1 MLKIALVDDDELFV
15 ECVKKLLAELLSSC
29 DFNYSLSTF
38 LDGNDL
44 LNSKEKYDLFLFDI
58 DMPTI
63 NGFDLAEN
71 FYKNLSS
78 LESATIIY
86 ISNYEELVFESF
98 RYSPFRF
105 VRKNKLN
112 EDLTEAIQ
120 AFQTK
125 RMNSSYQ
132 LMISTSLGKKSL
144 SVNDII
150 YIEVSSHK
158 LNIHEKK
165 QLIIANGN
173 LKDIEETLYSHGFIK
188 THQSYLVNFRFIN
201 FIKHSE
207 VILDDGTQIPLSR
220 GRYEQVKKDYM
231 IMTREQ

>member
-1 MLKIALVDDDELFV
+1 
-15 ECVKKLLAELLSSC
+15 
-29 DFNYSLSTF
+29 
-38 LDGNDL
+38 
-44 LNSKEKYDLFLFDI
+44 
-58 DMPTI
+58 MPTI

-158 LNIHEKK
+158 LNIHE
-165 QLIIANGN
+165 NN
-173 LKDIEETLYSHGFIK
+173 H
-188 THQSYLVNFRFIN
+188 FRF
-201 FIKHSE
+201 
-207 VILDDGTQIPLSR
+207 L
-220 GRYEQVKKDYM
+220 
-231 IMTREQ
+231 